1 MKRLLIPLQS
11 QLQIQVIFLDKHLNL
26 ISKINLENVQDVSL
40 LEMDFVMMLLMMED
54 VILMEAIVVFETK
67 ILNTVSSALA
77 MLISQK
83 VNMKMTKEMNDHLSM
98 YLSFHF

>member
-1 MKRLLIPLQS
+1 M
-11 QLQIQVIFLDKHLNL
+11 NL

-83 VNMKMTKEMNDHLSM
+83 VDTYTK
-98 YLSFHF
+98 